1 MLVAGSAIFEYAHR
15 VPTGLSETFGIFAD
29 PENLE
34 RLTPRWMQFR
44 MAETPRQLEAGMLI
58 RYRIAPF
65 GLAMEWVAQVTKW
78 NPPHVFADAQLKGP
92 YRHWS
97 HTHRITEVSGGV
109 EIRDRVEY
117 RLPGGLVGRAVDRLG
132 HRAFL
137 RLLFAY
143 RSRRIDQ
150 LLGVASWKV

>member
-1 MLVAGSAIFEYAHR
+1 MLVAGSTIFEYAHR

-65 GLAMEWVAQVTKW
+65 GLAMEWAVHFLI
-78 NPPHVFADAQLKGP
+78 P
-92 YRHWS
+92 
-97 HTHRITEVSGGV
+97 SG
-109 EIRDRVEY
+109 RMH
-117 RLPGGLVGRAVDRLG
+117 PS
-132 HRAFL
+132 
-137 RLLFAY
+137 
-143 RSRRIDQ
+143 SRP
-150 LLGVASWKV
+150 ANFSTT